1 MNMYN
6 PMNDS
11 SNSHSSG
18 ARGFREALEG
28 HALNAMLVAESNHR
42 IANNLSIIGGLVRQ
56 QARDVAKETRS
67 FSAEEVMRLLN
78 EVSQRIDMV
87 GRFHRL
93 LAQPAEDNVV
103 DLGEYLH
110 EIAAAA
116 IGSMAGEGDVTL
128 EPISSDGCD
137 IHASQALLVGFV
149 VGELVTNSVKYA
161 HPAQVKGK
169 VGLTCERVDGATRIT
184 LADDG
189 VGLPDGLDPQKGGGM
204 GLRMTRLLAQQ
215 LRARL
220 SFQSSELGLTVELL
234 VPRETGPDLST
245 LHNGA
250 RRH

>member
-1 MNMYN
+1 MD
-6 PMNDS
+6 DS
-11 SNSHSSG
+11 SNSNGFG
-18 ARGFREALEG
+18 ARGFHEALDGE
-28 HALNAMLVAESNHR
+28 ALDAMLVAESNHR
-42 IANNLSIIGGLVRQ
+42 IANNLSIIGGLTRQ
-56 QARDVAKETRS
+56 QARDVAKEMRS
-67 FSAEEVMRLLN
+67 FSAVEVAQLLT

-93 LAQPAEDNVV
+93 LAQPAEDNIV

-110 EIAAAA
+110 EVAAAA
-116 IGSMAGEGDVTL
+116 IGSMASAGDVTL
-128 EPISSDGCD
+128 EPIPSDRCD
-137 IHASQALLVGFV
+137 IHTSQALLVGFV

-161 HPAQVKGK
+161 HPARVKGR
-169 VGLTCERVDGATRIT
+169 VRLTCERVDGATRIT

-220 SFQSSELGLTVELL
+220 SFRSSELGLTVELL
-234 VPRETGPDLST
+234 VPHQTGPDPSA

-250 RRH
+250 RHH